1 MIKEV
6 IMLVTVIN
14 INIPPKVDM
23 DMTTYEK
30 FESIQ
35 SCMYELEHNEGYGE
49 MSTIRFGDM
58 HVTIERFCEPTREII
73 KHE

>member
-30 FESIQ
+30 LDNVSIALNWAHHYESEWAIN
-35 SCMYELEHNEGYGE
+35 YWTNVRKEL
-49 MSTIRFGDM
+49 
-58 HVTIERFCEPTREII
+58 I
-73 KHE
+73 KKYAN